1 MGNPITLTVSGTPPT
16 GTYSSSSNKVADN
29 GDITVNPGT
38 TSITFQKNATWN
50 YTSPYI
56 SFDDAGPFTITSESA
71 TEITISDNDPGGGQD
86 RDIEYTLHTSAGN
99 IDPKI
104 INKGTG

>member
-16 GTYSSSSNKVADN
+16 GTYSSSSNKVAPN
-29 GDITVNPGT
+29 GDITINPGV
-38 TSITFQKNATWN
+38 TSITFQKSATWSFK
-50 YTSPYI
+50 SPYI
-56 SFDDAGPFTITSESA
+56 SFDDPGPFTITASSA
-71 TEITISDNDPGGGQD
+71 TAITISDNDPGGGQD
-86 RDIEYTLHTSAGN
+86 KNVEYTLHTTDGN

>member
-16 GTYSSSSNKVADN
+16 GSYSSSSNKVASN
-29 GDITVNPGT
+29 GDITINPGT

-50 YTSPYI
+50 FISPYI
-56 SFDDAGPFTITSESA
+56 SFDDSGPFTTTNETPS
-71 TEITISDNDPGGGQD
+71 EITISDNDPGGGQD
-86 RDIEYTLHTSAGN
+86 RTVEYTLYTNEGN

-104 INKGTG
+104 INKGKG